1 MGGQRPAMHDGIHP
15 FHREVRALDES
26 HLDAG
31 APAVD
36 PLLSPGGELPQG
48 RQRIGKVGLQD
59 DARLQVTQPRIL
71 QQPGE
76 HRDRQVEVA
85 VLLHVQIDERLSG
98 LGPRRGGGR
107 QVQREQAVDH
117 PVDDLVEGPHRD
129 VARDGRHLHRNVVD
143 VVATDEI
150 VDALQAA
157 QRFGFAQHGF
167 AQEIQIEARTGF
179 PDGRQSGAQL
189 VGPGIDDEVPDHLA
203 QRFARDR
210 HRRRR
215 KNRPDGTRGAHRRP
229 QVPGQELRNQRRH
242 ALQVRRGGAQR
253 LGTHDT
259 VDEADRERQ
268 PVRILEHARQPFGGG
283 IDVGSR
289 RLVHPASRQ
298 RDGAVG
304 ERGCR
309 RRRGG
314 VVGHVSRVHCVHA
327 SSVRHAYDSA
337 KAMIFDG
344 YRSMTAMFS
353 PARPRRSRDDGDG

>member
-1 MGGQRPAMHDGIHP
+1 MGGQRPAVHDGIHP

-129 VARDGRHLHRNVVD
+129 VARDSRHLHRDVVD

-150 VDALQAA
+150 VDALQAT

-167 AQEIQIEARTGF
+167 AQEVQIETRTGF
-179 PDGRQSGAQL
+179 PDGRQGGAQL

-215 KNRPDGTRGAHRRP
+215 KNRPDGTRRAHRRT

-253 LGTHDT
+253 LGTHNT